1 MDKEILIQRIELL
14 CAERKIKPTTAYVES
29 GVGKNFKSNLSVA
42 NPSLAKITLLAN
54 YLNVS
59 REYLLGETEIRQKE
73 SPSVTPTDERVRIA
87 MEHINGLSSEEL
99 DALIPLLEQM
109 RKANKGNG

>member
-14 CAERKIKPTTAYVES
+14 CAERKIKPTTAYIES

-59 REYLLGETEIRQKE
+59 REYLLGETENRQKE
-73 SPSVTPTDERVRIA
+73 TPTAEGDERKK
-87 MEHINGLSSEEL
+87 EL
-99 DALIPLLEQM
+99 IELFSLLDDAGQDALIAIAQQM
-109 RKANKGNG
+109 KKQDK

>member
-1 MDKEILIQRIELL
+1 MTFFERVEAL
-14 CAERKIKPTTAYVES
+14 CAEKGVSPDKLCKDLGLSNATATKWRKGAEPRNATKKAVADYFKVSIEYITGES
-29 GVGKNFKSNLSVA
+29 
-42 NPSLAKITLLAN
+42 
-54 YLNVS
+54 
-59 REYLLGETEIRQKE
+59 EQKE

-87 MEHINGLSSEEL
+87 MEHINGLSSQEL